1 MGFLDNL
8 KNKQFWIEVL
18 KLGVIFF
25 VLFMGFSLLF
35 AQFSNVFSGNFAQ
48 IYQEEWADGKWLS
61 DVALKGSI
69 SLVYAMYMVSK
80 RMSSKPNLHN

>member
-1 MGFLDNL
+1 MGMLDNF
-8 KNKQFWIEVL
+8 KNKQYWIVVL

-48 IYQEEWADGKWLS
+48 IYQEEWADGKWVN
-61 DVALKGSI
+61 DVLLKGAI

-80 RMSSKPNLHN
+80 RMSSKENLHN

>member
-1 MGFLDNL
+1 MGMLDNF
-8 KNKQFWIEVL
+8 KNKQYWIEVL

-48 IYQEEWADGKWLS
+48 IYQEEWADGKWVN
-61 DVALKGSI
+61 DVLLKGAI

-80 RMSSKPNLHN
+80 RMSSKENLHN

>member
-8 KNKQFWIEVL
+8 KNKQFWVEVL
-18 KLGVIFF
+18 KLGIIFF

-48 IYQEEWADGKWLS
+48 IYKEEWADGKWVN
-61 DVALKGSI
+61 DVALKGTI
-69 SLVYAMYMVSK
+69 SLVYSMYMVSK
-80 RMSSKPNLHN
+80 RMSSKEKLHN